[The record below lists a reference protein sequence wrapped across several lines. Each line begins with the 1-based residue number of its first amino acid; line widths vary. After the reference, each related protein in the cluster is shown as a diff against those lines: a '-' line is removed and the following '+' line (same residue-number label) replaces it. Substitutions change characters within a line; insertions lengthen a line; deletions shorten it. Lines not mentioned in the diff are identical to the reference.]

1 MIVPT
6 RSRATPKS
14 DPQLRPVS
22 SPLRGSLTIS
32 QRTFR
37 KYQAWLE
44 QAVGIRLAD
53 TKRPLLVGRLSSRL
67 KALGVDSFEEYF
79 SRIQS
84 SSSLKPVR
92 GEQQVAIDLLTTN
105 ETYFFREPFHFDF
118 IRSHCLPKYTG
129 DNIRCLSAASSTGEE
144 AYSLAFLLARHHQ
157 GGWRVEGCDVS
168 DRVIKTAT
176 TAIYPIERASQIRR
190 PYLVDYC
197 QKGTGAQNGRF
208 KISDTIRQKVT
219 FYKANLLTDRFSHD
233 LFDLVLLRNVLIY
246 FDAPT
251 KQKVVNNV
259 LNSVKPGGYLII
271 GHSDSLMDIETDLK
285 FVAPSIFIKAS

>member
-1 MIVPT
+1 
-6 RSRATPKS
+6 
-14 DPQLRPVS
+14 
-22 SPLRGSLTIS
+22 
-32 QRTFR
+32 
-37 KYQAWLE
+37 LE
-44 QAVGIRLAD
+44 QTVGITLAD
-53 TKRPLLVGRLSSRL
+53 TKRPLLVGRLASRMR
-67 KALGVDSFEEYF
+67 ALGVASFEEYF

-84 SSSLKPVR
+84 SSALQPVR

-105 ETYFFREPFHFDF
+105 ETFFFREPFHFDF
-118 IRSHCLPKYTG
+118 IRSHCLPRYSG

-168 DRVIKTAT
+168 DRVIKKAT
-176 TAIYPIERASQIRR
+176 TGVYPIERASQIRR
-190 PYLVDYC
+190 PYLIDYC
-197 QKGTGAQNGRF
+197 QKGKGSQKGRF
-208 KISDTIRQKVT
+208 KISDAIRQKVT

-246 FDAPT
+246 FDGPA

-259 LNSVKPGGYLII
+259 LSSVKPGGYLII

-285 FVAPSIFIKAS
+285 FVAPSIFIKAG